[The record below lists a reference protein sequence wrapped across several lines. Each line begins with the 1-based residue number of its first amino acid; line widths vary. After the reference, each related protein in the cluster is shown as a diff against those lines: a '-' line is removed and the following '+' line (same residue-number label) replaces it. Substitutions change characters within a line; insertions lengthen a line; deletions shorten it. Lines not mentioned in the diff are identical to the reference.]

1 VTLGAPAGN
10 TPITPDAVGIDF
22 GVALEGLLDLLLDL
36 GGRGAQLD
44 LDQIADALD
53 ALDPAHCG
61 LGRAALVLPLHLAFE
76 SHPAVLDDDLDV
88 LRGDRLIAGP

>member
-1 VTLGAPAGN
+1 MRLASTSALRLKASWIFFLISAGA
-10 TPITPDAVGIDF
+10 
-22 GVALEGLLDLLLDL
+22 
-36 GGRGAQLD
+36 GARLD